1 MEKIIAAGSRATHLL
16 VGGGIAWVLE
26 VGSVDAGGVTA
37 AGADHRV
44 RHREGPDLRPD
55 PLGGEREGGVAGQL
69 PLDRLHPGAWAWA
82 GHRLLLT
89 SRLLLPEVLGVVVAD
104 CVRLLIMF
112 RRSSTSEAEMAARLT
127 VADTLTSQSGGYC
140 GVAASDR
147 PLED

>member
-26 VGSVDAGGVTA
+26 VGSVDDGGVTA

-55 PLGGEREGGVAGQL
+55 PLGGEWEGGVAGQL
-69 PLDRLHPGAWAWA
+69 HLH
-82 GHRLLLT
+82 
-89 SRLLLPEVLGVVVAD
+89 LPEVLGVVVAD

-112 RRSSTSEAEMAARLT
+112 RRSSTSPPRRRW
-127 VADTLTSQSGGYC
+127 
-140 GVAASDR
+140 R
-147 PLED
+147 PG